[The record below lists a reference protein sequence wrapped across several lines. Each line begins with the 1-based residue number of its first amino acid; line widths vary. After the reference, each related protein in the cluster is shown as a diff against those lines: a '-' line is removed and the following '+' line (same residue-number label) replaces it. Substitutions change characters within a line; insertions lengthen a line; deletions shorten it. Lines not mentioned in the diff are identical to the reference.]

1 MATRSAVL
9 PRPKAGEVRVRL
21 GAVGMTTLGLQAT
34 GLIEAVGPEA
44 GGFAPG
50 DRVAYSADAANKG
63 MRPVMS
69 QRDLISFPKDV
80 SLDQAAAL
88 LPLGLIARTIVR
100 QLHSI
105 GRGNTV
111 AIAEDPSGAHT
122 FVRAWIESLGA
133 RAVEGRA
140 DIEISDDDYMT
151 ARRWRYGHGIG
162 QQAASDVFEMMRRG
176 VFDGIPIATYPLSD
190 ALRAR
195 SELAAGPVVLLPA
208 DVFAKAA

>member
-1 MATRSAVL
+1 M
-9 PRPKAGEVRVRL
+9 RL

-34 GLIEAVGPEA
+34 GLVEAVGPEA

-50 DRVAYSADAANKG
+50 DRVAYPADAANKG

-69 QRDLISFPKDV
+69 QRDLIGFPKDV
-80 SLDQAAAL
+80 ALATAAAL

-111 AIAEDPSGAHT
+111 SIADDPSGAHA
-122 FVRAWIESLGA
+122 FVRAWVEDLGA
-133 RAVEGRA
+133 VVVDGRA
-140 DIEISDDDYMT
+140 DIEITHGDYT
-151 ARRWRYGHGIG
+151 AARRWRYGHGIG
-162 QQAASDVFEMMRRG
+162 QQAASDVFQMMRRG

-190 ALRAR
+190 AARAR
-195 SELAAGPVVLLPA
+195 DALSAGPVVLLPA
-208 DVFAKAA
+208 DVFGKAA